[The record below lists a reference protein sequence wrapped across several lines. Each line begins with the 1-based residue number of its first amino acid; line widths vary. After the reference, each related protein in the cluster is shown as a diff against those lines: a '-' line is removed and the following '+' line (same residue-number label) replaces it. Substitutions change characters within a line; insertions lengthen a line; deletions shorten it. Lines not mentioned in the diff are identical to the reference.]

1 MRTRNPR
8 VRRQIQKEKGDLLAQ
23 KWMTNLL
30 AFILIVLIIAFVVL
44 SIPSV
49 KKHIIEFIRVLR
61 FGREQVPQPPQLK
74 PINPF
79 YLIFALKGN
88 IHAYQMDT
96 L

>member
-30 AFILIVLIIAFVVL
+30 AFILITMIILFVVL

-49 KKHIIEFIRVLR
+49 KKYIIDFFRVLR
-61 FGREQVPQPPQLK
+61 FGRERQPQRPQVK
-74 PINPF
+74 PINPLHLF
-79 YLIFALKGN
+79 FIFKGN
-88 IHAYQMDT
+88 IYAYQMDT

>member
-1 MRTRNPR
+1 MRTRTPR
-8 VRRQIQKEKGDLLAQ
+8 IRRRIQKEKGDLLAQ

-30 AFILIVLIIAFVVL
+30 ASILIILIIVFVVL

-49 KKHIIEFIRVLR
+49 KKYIIDFFRVLR
-61 FGREQVPQPPQLK
+61 FGKEQQPQRPQIK

-79 YLIFALKGN
+79 QFFFKFKGN
-88 IHAYQMDT
+88 IYAYQMDT

>member
-8 VRRQIQKEKGDLLAQ
+8 LRRQIQKSKGDLLAQ

-30 AFILIVLIIAFVVL
+30 AFILIVLIILFVVL

-49 KKHIIEFIRVLR
+49 KKYIIDFIRIMR
-61 FGREQVPQPPQLK
+61 FGREQEPRRPQVRML
-74 PINPF
+74 NPF
-79 YLIFALKGN
+79 LMIFTFKGN

>member
-30 AFILIVLIIAFVVL
+30 AFILIVLIIVFVVL

-61 FGREQVPQPPQLK
+61 FGKELEPQRPQVK
-74 PINPF
+74 HINPF
-79 YLIFALKGN
+79 HLIFALKGN
-88 IHAYQMDT
+88 IHAYHTDP

>member
-30 AFILIVLIIAFVVL
+30 AFILIVMIILFVVL

-49 KKHIIEFIRVLR
+49 KKYIIDFFRVLR
-61 FGREQVPQPPQLK
+61 FGRERQPQRPQVK
-74 PINPF
+74 PMNPF
-79 YLIFALKGN
+79 QLFFIIKGN
-88 IHAYQMDT
+88 FYAYQMDT

>member
-30 AFILIVLIIAFVVL
+30 AFILIILIILFVVL
-44 SIPSV
+44 SLPSV
-49 KKHIIEFIRVLR
+49 NKYIIDFFRVLR
-61 FGREQVPQPPQLK
+61 FGREQQPLRPQVK

-79 YLIFALKGN
+79 QFFFILKGN

>member
-49 KKHIIEFIRVLR
+49 KKHIIEFFRVLR
-61 FGREQVPQPPQLK
+61 FGREEVPQPPQLK
-74 PINPF
+74 HINPF
-79 YLIFALKGN
+79 QLIFDLKGRIYAN
-88 IHAYQMDT
+88 QMDT